1 VVGKYVQLADAYKS
15 VIEALE
21 HGGFHHEVEVEVE
34 LIDSENFDPERLEG
48 LDGIL
53 IPGGFGERGIE
64 GKVAA
69 QSSSK
74 LSAFHGISDGLN
86 SFSFAGITVS
96 KLASQAGDKASPGF
110 WLMAA
115 SLLLFMAAS
124 IAPSPLYVVY
134 QAEWH
139 FSTPVLSLIY
149 ATYAIGVLVSLLLV
163 GSLSDQAGRKPV
175 LAVALGAAALSTLAF
190 IFAPDEGVLL
200 AGRIRRA
207 IGSYFTSNP
216 DAVRA
221 YEEGELEVEL
231 VPQGTL
237 AEAIRAGGAGIGAF
251 YVRTGVGTSLAEGHE
266 VREIAGESHLL
277 QLALTA
283 DVALIRAWRA
293 DRAGNLVFRRT
304 ARNFNPDM
312 ATAATLVIAEVD
324 EIVPVGKL
332 DPEAIVTPHVYV
344 DALVLS
350 TEVLR

>member
-1 VVGKYVQLADAYKS
+1 MLE
-15 VIEALE
+15 VITA
-21 HGGFHHEVEVEVE
+21 
-34 LIDSENFDPERLEG
+34 SKAAERVRSG
-48 LDGIL
+48 DTVMV
-53 IPGGFGERGIE
+53 GGFGQVG
-64 GKVAA
+64 
-69 QSSSK
+69 
-74 LSAFHGISDGLN
+74 
-86 SFSFAGITVS
+86 
-96 KLASQAGDKASPGF
+96 
-110 WLMAA
+110 
-115 SLLLFMAAS
+115 
-124 IAPSPLYVVY
+124 AP
-134 QAEWH
+134 
-139 FSTPVLSLIY
+139 LSLI
-149 ATYAIGVLVSLLLV
+149 
-163 GSLSDQAGRKPV
+163 
-175 LAVALGAAALSTLAF
+175 AALVENPSATDLT
-190 IFAPDEGVLL
+190 IISNNVGDPGRGLGNLLL